1 MPSFFSKVFK
11 GKDGA
16 GTSSKSKK
24 NAFEND
30 SSAIAPQKPRW
41 KDAWLRKE
49 LDPEEVH
56 ELLRGCTQEMKS
68 RALDTPFLL
77 LPFRPTSDSS
87 AAKTFVRNFFNAT
100 IDNSGQFSG
109 EHLKQELRLTE
120 PMVLC
125 SVMKWCWSRIP
136 GGVVSWEAYELFR
149 VGEHDSNQAR
159 DAFATFIPISVE
171 SDARSNIIFD
181 FFDLLTAVAAHGKAN
196 GLGGGKLSRLAGW
209 WAFEHSDSGDGFDGG
224 YKSWASAA
232 DATSH
237 LFFAY
242 LRSLSP
248 DSVKGISG
256 ISTLPLSLQALLQS
270 TDYPPAASTVMH
282 SETTKVVMIVDSVSP
297 TPFSLL
303 RRAKHFEYRDDDEV
317 LQHFAEHEDPVQAL
331 TQECHR
337 VLSCISSTNQSVVSA
352 SKTSPT
358 HQNTSWSRFEDLGFS
373 GLTNEDRGNATSG
386 REQRSPEGLRST
398 PHSRAH
404 DHGRPTTPS
413 WADFLS
419 SGFVDEP
426 SDTKP
431 APLLLPPDKI
441 LPPIETSRDQN
452 AQLERQAAAKEAN
465 LEPGELA
472 SITRLGLDDSFWW
485 VWITSLAGEETL
497 ERKAVFGRCALIE
510 TSIAGGRWLIIE
522 EKVKGTVPTP
532 DENAY
537 VVEKKSRFSLTKR
550 MRGKSY
556 GKKNTVPPRQEPY
569 SRSVQSSPLSKTSIG
584 PDQHARIQA
593 AAAALQKKQAQQD
606 LENTGLRRARTD
618 DARSNKTNSVFTLQ
632 PVIMNEA
639 TSAMQW
645 ANKFDKDARRAAY
658 LGDNFA
664 GRGDSY
670 DTLPTNG
677 MLSNGAKP
685 NGIVSSPPRNLP
697 EQERDLPA
705 LPRNDSG
712 YAPPKEVERAITPPP
727 LPATPVVEKE
737 PANEYAAEAAEV
749 PLPATTPM
757 ERQPL
762 SPVKQAPTHPA
773 FRANRVPTDPTLA
786 ASAAKSAWLAANAAP
801 QPTQVMQSPPTNK
814 LQKRGGGGGLTKLWG
829 KKDAQPQYLPAA
841 PQETTSRPSLQVPQ
855 QSSLSRRLS
864 KMRKKSSPAIQ
875 QTANKPLGDDNDHV
889 QPSTMPAP
897 TTSSPAADADD
908 VEHPY
913 YTPKANL
920 SRAEIDEQP
929 PQLSHPHDTIN
940 EQPHQPSSFSAN
952 FQEPQRQ
959 PSFSANVQEPQR
971 QPSFSANVQEPQH
984 QPSFSANVQELQR
997 QPSFSANVQE
1007 PQHQPS
1013 FSANV
1018 QELQRQPSFSANVQ
1032 EPQHQPSFSANV
1044 QELQRQPSFSAN
1056 VQEPQHQPS
1065 FSANVQEPQRQPSFS
1080 RVDTREQGEA
1090 DRAFQSF
1097 DQGPLGDVPAFVP
1110 DDSPERAASSAFF
1123 TPAPEP
1129 KTRQSPTE
1137 KTFQTRAA
1145 AMLFSPAPS
1154 QENGGPNRVSEISTD
1169 EEPVKSVDLTREV
1182 SPVDRWAQ
1190 IRKNAAERAAA
1201 RENEDQSRPSQII
1214 RTDEDETSGE
1224 ETIESRVAR
1233 IKARVAELTG
1243 NMEGQITVRR

>member
-24 NAFEND
+24 YPFEND
-30 SSAIAPQKPRW
+30 SSALAPIKPRW
-41 KDAWLRKE
+41 EDAWLRKE
-49 LDPEEVH
+49 LDPEEIH

-77 LPFRPTSDSS
+77 LPFRPTSDPG

-100 IDNSGQFSG
+100 AENSGHFRG

-120 PMVLC
+120 PMVRQPCPLFAYPKLTVQVLC

-181 FFDLLTAVAAHGKAN
+181 FFDLLAAVAAHGKTN

-224 YKSWASAA
+224 YRSWASAA

-256 ISTLPLSLQALLQS
+256 ISTLPLSLQALLHS
-270 TDYPPAASTVMH
+270 TTYPPAASTVMH
-282 SETTKVVMIVDSVSP
+282 SDTTKVVMIVDSVSP

-317 LQHFAEHEDPVQAL
+317 LQHFADHEDPVQAL
-331 TQECHR
+331 TEECHR
-337 VLSCISSTNQSVVSA
+337 VLSCISSTNQSAVTA
-352 SKTSPT
+352 SKASPT
-358 HQNTSWSRFEDLGFS
+358 HQDNSWSRFEDIGFS
-373 GLTNEDRGNATSG
+373 GLMDEDRDTASPTNQ
-386 REQRSPEGLRST
+386 QRSPEGLRST

-426 SDTKP
+426 NDAKP

-441 LPPIETSRDQN
+441 LPPIETSSDQN
-452 AQLERQAAAKEAN
+452 AQLKRQAAANEAT

-485 VWITSLAGEETL
+485 VWITSLASEETV

-510 TSIAGGRWLIIE
+510 TNIAGGRWLIIE

-537 VVEKKSRFSLTKR
+537 IVEKKSRFSLTKR

-556 GKKNTVPPRQEPY
+556 GKKNTVPPLREPY
-569 SRSVQSSPLSKTSIG
+569 SRSVQSSPLSKASIG

-593 AAAALQKKQAQQD
+593 AAAALQKKQNQQD
-606 LENTGLRRARTD
+606 LEDTGLRRARKD
-618 DARSNKTNSVFTLQ
+618 DAQSNKTNSVFTLQ

-639 TSAMQW
+639 SSAMQW
-645 ANKFDKDARRAAY
+645 TNNFDKEARRAAY

-664 GRGDSY
+664 GKGASN

-677 MLSNGAKP
+677 MLSNGTKP
-685 NGIVSSPPRNLP
+685 NSSGLGPPRNLP
-697 EQERDLPA
+697 EHERDLPA

-712 YAPPKEVERAITPPP
+712 YAPPKESERAVTPPP
-727 LPATPVVEKE
+727 LPATPVAEKGS
-737 PANEYAAEAAEV
+737 ANHYAAEAAEV
-749 PLPATTPM
+749 PLPASTPM

-762 SPVKQAPTHPA
+762 SPVKQASTHPA

-801 QPTQVMQSPPTNK
+801 QNAAPSHFQVVQSPPTNK
-814 LQKRGGGGGLTKLWG
+814 LQKRGGEGRLTKLWG
-829 KKDAQPQYLPAA
+829 KKNAQTQSIPASPQDM
-841 PQETTSRPSLQVPQ
+841 TSRPSLQVAQ
-855 QSSLSRRLS
+855 QSNFSRRFS
-864 KMRKKSSPAIQ
+864 IMRKKSSPDVQ
-875 QTANKPLGDDNDHV
+875 QTANKPLHDDSHHE
-889 QPSTMPAP
+889 QPLAMTAPASP
-897 TTSSPAADADD
+897 APAADMDGAR
-908 VEHPY
+908 HPY
-913 YTPKANL
+913 HASQPDL
-920 SRAEIDEQP
+920 SRAEFHEQP
-929 PQLSHPHDTIN
+929 TQPSYFDNIV
-940 EQPHQPSSFSAN
+940 EQPS
-952 FQEPQRQ
+952 
-959 PSFSANVQEPQR
+959 
-971 QPSFSANVQEPQH
+971 H
-984 QPSFSANVQELQR
+984 QPSFSVNGPEQQSQPNSSSVNTKQQR
-997 QPSFSANVQE
+997 
-1007 PQHQPS
+1007 
-1013 FSANV
+1013 
-1018 QELQRQPSFSANVQ
+1018 
-1032 EPQHQPSFSANV
+1032 
-1044 QELQRQPSFSAN
+1044 
-1056 VQEPQHQPS
+1056 
-1065 FSANVQEPQRQPSFS
+1065 
-1080 RVDTREQGEA
+1080 EA
-1090 DRAFQSF
+1090 DQAFQSF
-1097 DQGPLGDVPAFVP
+1097 DQGPLNDVPAFLP
-1110 DDSPERAASSAFF
+1110 DDSPERAVSPEFF

-1129 KTRQSPTE
+1129 EPTQSPVE

-1145 AMLFSPAPS
+1145 AMLFNPTP
-1154 QENGGPNRVSEISTD
+1154 QQHNGEPNGVSETSAD
-1169 EEPVKSVDLTREV
+1169 EEAVKPVDLTREV

-1201 RENEDQSRPSQII
+1201 RENGDQSRLSQSV
-1214 RTDEDETSGE
+1214 RTDEDENSGE

-1243 NMEGQITVRR
+1243 NMDGQNTVRR